1 MVGVLVIGA
10 FSPYTIGNKSIDV
23 VYASEIDSVQLEKM
37 IKSVKSVISIP
48 KELSVFESNYWVE
61 ENDNKKLGY
70 FSFEWRDKEFKNYIS
85 ITTDEKGNI
94 ISYCRNNYEEK
105 QTGLGDISKEQAK
118 KAADSFIKQLTANKY
133 PNIKLIDSNTVGS
146 EFNFTYCDEKNG
158 ISAEFSNLRIS
169 VNKFNNEIMS
179 YYAKD
184 LIENSNVNYI
194 ELKSDI
200 KIEKAREIFKK
211 ELGTELEYFSNF
223 DWSKNKL
230 SIFPAYSIVKSDEYV
245 DANTG
250 KVVKKHIDNRYLA
263 REAGSNGVLAD
274 KNKSTSLTPEEQKV
288 VDNIK
293 GLITQDEAVSI
304 IYDKVEGID
313 SSMKVNHASLYEEYI
328 NDGTYI
334 WNIYFEGANASIDAK
349 TKEIMNFYVYE
360 NNTKENQVKMTRENA
375 QKVSE
380 DFIKSNSPTKFNSL
394 KLQEDMTSANDLKN
408 TNNSFLYSR
417 VVNGIVV
424 NENNIYVEVNNKGKI
439 QSYNCEWFN
448 TVEFPVLNNII
459 TNEKAFDIIEKES
472 GFKITYIKIDENTAV
487 PAYGFVERPFYL
499 VDAYNG
505 NLIGYNGKPYV
516 KENEPMYDDIS
527 GKWYESY
534 VNKLLEN
541 GYYLDGDKFNGNI
554 AISQENF
561 FRYLYSPMQGS
572 YDSEELY
579 EMLINEQIIE
589 KDEINKAG
597 MVTRQQA
604 AKFVIRFL
612 NYDMAGR
619 HNEIYKNL
627 FKDNVSKEYLG
638 YATLAKGF
646 GIMQGDAKGRFNGNK
661 SITNAEA
668 AVVIYNT
675 LQLR

>member
-1 MVGVLVIGA
+1 MKRILTFVLVGVLVIGA

-118 KAADSFIKQLTANKY
+118 KTADIFIKQLTANKY

-223 DWSKNKL
+223 DWNKNKL

-250 KVVKKHIDNRYLA
+250 KVVKKYIDNRY
-263 REAGSNGVLAD
+263 
-274 KNKSTSLTPEEQKV
+274 
-288 VDNIK
+288 
-293 GLITQDEAVSI
+293 IT
-304 IYDKVEGID
+304 
-313 SSMKVNHASLYEEYI
+313 
-328 NDGTYI
+328 
-334 WNIYFEGANASIDAK
+334 
-349 TKEIMNFYVYE
+349 
-360 NNTKENQVKMTRENA
+360 A
-375 QKVSE
+375 Q
-380 DFIKSNSPTKFNSL
+380 
-394 KLQEDMTSANDLKN
+394 
-408 TNNSFLYSR
+408 
-417 VVNGIVV
+417 
-424 NENNIYVEVNNKGKI
+424 
-439 QSYNCEWFN
+439 
-448 TVEFPVLNNII
+448 
-459 TNEKAFDIIEKES
+459 
-472 GFKITYIKIDENTAV
+472 
-487 PAYGFVERPFYL
+487 
-499 VDAYNG
+499 
-505 NLIGYNGKPYV
+505 
-516 KENEPMYDDIS
+516 
-527 GKWYESY
+527 
-534 VNKLLEN
+534 
-541 GYYLDGDKFNGNI
+541 
-554 AISQENF
+554 
-561 FRYLYSPMQGS
+561 
-572 YDSEELY
+572 
-579 EMLINEQIIE
+579 ML
-589 KDEINKAG
+589 
-597 MVTRQQA
+597 
-604 AKFVIRFL
+604 
-612 NYDMAGR
+612 
-619 HNEIYKNL
+619 
-627 FKDNVSKEYLG
+627 
-638 YATLAKGF
+638 
-646 GIMQGDAKGRFNGNK
+646 
-661 SITNAEA
+661 
-668 AVVIYNT
+668 
-675 LQLR
+675 